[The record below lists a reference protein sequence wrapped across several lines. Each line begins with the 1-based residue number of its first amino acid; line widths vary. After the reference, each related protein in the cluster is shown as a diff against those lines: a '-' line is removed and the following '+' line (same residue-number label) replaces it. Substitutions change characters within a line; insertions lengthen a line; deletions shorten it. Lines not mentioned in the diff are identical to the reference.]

1 MQDVESP
8 ERGKDNP
15 SAYGL
20 LMAQVILQPEL
31 FEAEFRAG
39 IPSSGLPEP
48 RPTGFAGD
56 VSLQF
61 QLQQTLEFQLTVEL
75 QPVADARVGRQ
86 HESSKRKRLGC
97 PAGNEVAAADVI
109 GFETE

>member
-8 ERGKDNP
+8 ERGKNNP
-15 SAYGL
+15 SANGL

-75 QPVADARVGRQ
+75 QPVADAR
-86 HESSKRKRLGC
+86 ESGGTRLDRKSTRLNSSHVKISYAVFC
-97 PAGNEVAAADVI
+97 
-109 GFETE
+109 